1 MLDYVII
8 KKFDNNNKKYEHF
21 NNIFTKKQIKINN
34 RIAIALIIIIN
45 IYSCLL
51 AFFCNKKSG
60 MILRI
65 LYSIFAFLFGS
76 IYLIYYFFV
85 HIILNYKC

>member
-8 KKFDNNNKKYEHF
+8 KKFDNNKKYEHF

-51 AFFCNKKSG
+51 AFFCNKNSG